1 MNSTMEKQTET
12 MQMKDQFF
20 GEISKENSKECAIMG
35 LIKNQK
41 MVLEEELSEAKLR
54 YADVALEDENWSGK
68 YERKMTCKILEGQ
81 IVILSKLQHDF
92 ECMMSPSM
100 TMA

>member
-20 GEISKENSKECAIMG
+20 GEISKENPKECAIMG

-92 ECMMSPSM
+92 ECLMSPSM
-100 TMA
+100 I